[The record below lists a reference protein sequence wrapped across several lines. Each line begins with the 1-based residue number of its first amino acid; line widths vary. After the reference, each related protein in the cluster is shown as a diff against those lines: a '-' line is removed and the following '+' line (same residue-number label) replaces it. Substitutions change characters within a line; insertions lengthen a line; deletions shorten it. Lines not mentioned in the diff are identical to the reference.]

1 MAEMKETKKG
11 KNVTQA
17 RKKNSGAKAKMGS
30 IGAKV
35 ISALTILIA
44 LCVGIVLCN
53 IGALAEIQT
62 QSNMVGNVYL
72 TMATEQGNANTAFQ
86 RMQMGA
92 NMMYYNSK
100 SDSAQQTLEGLKADI
115 EEFQGDVARLVELSE
130 KTGNEEMIK
139 AVKDYQ
145 TEGEALSGYCNKIV
159 SSFERMDL
167 PTMGVLIRDMDPH
180 VEALEEMADTF
191 NELLTQASAS
201 NVKHSDTRIAGTR
214 VFDII
219 MFVVAVVVAIGA
231 EILVVSTVS
240 RPARKSRNQMKAIV
254 DKINRFEGD
263 LTERITIRS
272 NDEIGQMGSGIN
284 DFLAQLQAIM
294 QKLKEESENLM
305 SSAKAV
311 GHEVEAS
318 NENASSV
325 SAAMEQMAAS
335 MQEIAATLGQ
345 IASGSDSVM
354 DEVQQ
359 MNHHV
364 QDGVYLVKDIKTR
377 AAEMHRNTLDGK
389 AVTTQTVAE
398 IREALK
404 IALEDSRS
412 VDKINDLTKEILSI
426 TSQTNLLSLNASIE
440 AARAG
445 EAGRGFAVV
454 AGEIRGLADSSAET
468 AGNIQN
474 ISATVT
480 EAVEKLAK
488 NAEAMLRF
496 VEDKILRDYDDFV
509 EVVGQYEQDAESV
522 NDILTEFASNTG
534 SINETL
540 QTMNTGI
547 NDISTAVDES
557 AKGITSVADN
567 AVSLVESISRIQTE
581 SENNQEISQ
590 RLSGEVERFKKV

>member
-311 GHEVEAS
+311 GHEVGAS